1 MGEGARQ
8 TCLEGFFE
16 ASLKVKGK
24 GQRAKGKTKSAEAA
38 RCRWGG
44 LII

>member
-24 GQRAKGKTKSAEAA
+24 GKSAEA
-38 RCRWGG
+38 GV
-44 LII
+44 